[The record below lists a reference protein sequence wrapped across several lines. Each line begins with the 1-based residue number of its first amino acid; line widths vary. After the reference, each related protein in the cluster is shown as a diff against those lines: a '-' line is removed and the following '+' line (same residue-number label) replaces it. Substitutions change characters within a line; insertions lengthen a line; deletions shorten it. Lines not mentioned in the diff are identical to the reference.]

1 MPMRA
6 VTRWLGRSVLVVTVA
21 IGGCAAKRQP
31 TAKLEVVEVA
41 LREADASG
49 SAQYAPLELRLA
61 REKLDLARR
70 AMNADDPERAR
81 RLSEEAL
88 ADAQLAEAK
97 TNTEKARRNAE
108 EVRKGTEALHE
119 EATRPLA
126 EP

>member
-1 MPMRA
+1 MRA
-6 VTRWLGRSVLVVTVA
+6 VTRWFGRSVLVVAVA

-97 TNTEKARRNAE
+97 TNSEKARRNAE